1 MSVPF
6 PSGPCRTCRALLP
19 CCSGASWPVWASL
32 WTRETPTCAACGR
45 GEACLAATSK
55 PMSLLLVN
63 TFMHRLMMS
72 TFRKKKGFELTC
84 LLWQEIT
91 FPTFNSKLESA
102 DTWLTVFFF
111 SSQLHHIGEGVLL
124 ASLWPRD
131 GGALLRP
138 PDLLQM
144 HAPQVA
150 QWPFSRCA
158 RLPVALKR
166 VRASR
171 LTWAFLS
178 GSPTRRPTGRR
189 WRRTT
194 GRGSSA
200 ARATTRAERNVSVSN
215 HGRRLIHQQI
225 EVFNLWFYSASQL
238 QNPLHPLR
246 N

>member
-45 GEACLAATSK
+45 GEACLTATSK

-72 TFRKKKGFELTC
+72 TFRKKKGFQLTC

-111 SSQLHHIGEGVLL
+111 FCFS
-124 ASLWPRD
+124 ASPHRWR
-131 GGALLRP
+131 
-138 PDLLQM
+138 
-144 HAPQVA
+144 
-150 QWPFSRCA
+150 
-158 RLPVALKR
+158 
-166 VRASR
+166 
-171 LTWAFLS
+171 
-178 GSPTRRPTGRR
+178 SPTRILMTT
-189 WRRTT
+189 WRRSPAPTPGPPT
-194 GRGSSA
+194 D
-200 ARATTRAERNVSVSN
+200 ARAT
-215 HGRRLIHQQI
+215 G
-225 EVFNLWFYSASQL
+225 SAVTL
-238 QNPLHPLR
+238 FPLR
-246 N
+246 PTPCCSQEGPSVPIDLVFSFRITYKTAYRQAVKTDYRKRFQCCPGYYESREKCVRK